1 MIVVC
6 PSCGTKNRLTDEFHG
21 RRVYWCPSCSTFLDH
36 PLACP
41 EAQEDHHVA
50 ASLPS
55 PDTDKL
61 DQSVP
66 PRQGRII
73 GNQTGMTTKQKA
85 AIWLAVLLIVAA
97 SLYPPWLPARYV
109 LDAAANDRLYTMIT
123 QMEQDGESHQTIQ
136 AAVDAFRQSN
146 GKPQSY
152 HWLFDQSPNGGKAAH
167 VDLSRLFVEW
177 IIVLAVAAG
186 LYSAWPTVKSPLT
199 KGQIKRIADPVW
211 RYLEFAVDLFFRFA
225 LSLML
230 LGLAIA
236 PRKLVP
242 LTVTIFVIG
251 IVIGGFTLRNVLAE
265 RRNDSG
271 RASK

>member
-6 PSCGTKNRLTDEFHG
+6 PSCGTNIRLTDEFHWQACLLVSFLLNLSRPPFSLSRSPG
-21 RRVYWCPSCSTFLDH
+21 RPSRCRK
-36 PLACP
+36 
-41 EAQEDHHVA
+41 
-50 ASLPS
+50 LPS

-61 DQSVP
+61 DQSVT

-186 LYSAWPTVKSPLT
+186 LYSVWPTVKSPLT
-199 KGQIKRIADPVW
+199 KGQIKRIADPKED
-211 RYLEFAVDLFFRFA
+211 RRPGLA
-225 LSLML
+225 L
-230 LGLAIA
+230 LGICCRSFFPFCSLLDVVGAGYC
-236 PRKLVP
+236 
-242 LTVTIFVIG
+242 T
-251 IVIGGFTLRNVLAE
+251 
-265 RRNDSG
+265 
-271 RASK
+271 